1 MELLR
6 TLRVTK
12 FHAQYG
18 EEHTDPSL
26 AKSLA
31 KYWEKEFF
39 KDMSRLHVRP
49 PDTLTRVTEYIP
61 EIIDFVKTVINN
73 GYAYESEGSVY
84 FDTEV
89 FDGSKS
95 HVYAKLQPGSKGNKE
110 LLEDGEG
117 ASDLTL

>member
-1 MELLR
+1 
-6 TLRVTK
+6 
-12 FHAQYG
+12 
-18 EEHTDPSL
+18 
-26 AKSLA
+26 
-31 KYWEKEFF
+31 
-39 KDMSRLHVRP
+39 MSRLHVRP

-117 ASDLTL
+117 ASDLTLRPHVIVDRLRKPPLFLSLSLSFLLQVH